1 MTPPPSTLVE
11 LVDHAAD
18 RWPDQTMLL
27 ARQGDQ
33 CTYGEYRDR
42 VAQMA
47 AGLRDVGVGP
57 GDIVSWI
64 LPTWVDTVVLAGAL
78 ARLGAVQNPIITIY
92 RDREVSFCWR
102 QAGTSFLVTP
112 GDKLFGEIRPDD
124 LVLVGGEAAGSSN
137 VTANVR
143 TATPE

>member
-1 MTPPPSTLVE
+1 
-11 LVDHAAD
+11 
-18 RWPDQTMLL
+18 MLL

-92 RDREVSFCWR
+92 RDREVSFVVVR
-102 QAGTSFLVTP
+102 PEPRFVTP
-112 GDKLFGEIRPDD
+112 GDFDGFDFAAMAERITRRSRSPHVDRRSQLVPD
-124 LVLVGGEAAGSSN
+124 
-137 VTANVR
+137 R
-143 TATPE
+143 

>member
-1 MTPPPSTLVE
+1 MTSPPSTLVE
-11 LVDHAAD
+11 LIDHAAG

-33 CTYGEYRDR
+33 CTYGDYRDR
-42 VAQMA
+42 VAAMA
-47 AGLRDVGVGP
+47 AGLRDVGVRP

-92 RDREVSFCWR
+92 RDREVGFCCR
-102 QAGTSFLVTP
+102 QAGTSLLITP
-112 GDKLFGEIRPDD
+112 G
-124 LVLVGGEAAGSSN
+124 
-137 VTANVR
+137 
-143 TATPE
+143 